1 MDLILLENIGD
12 VNEDFPIHLVIVQHF
27 KAILF
32 VRHDCRISKSIFL
45 ILPNSLNPVQ
55 HTSSF
60 PISVQHT
67 TLNLTNAQ
75 LCALQ

>member
-27 KAILF
+27 KAMLLF
-32 VRHDCRISKSIFL
+32 DMMAGSAKVFL
-45 ILPNSLNPVQ
+45 ILPNSPNPVQ

-60 PISVQHT
+60 PIFARHT

>member
-32 VRHDCRISKSIFL
+32 VRRIRKKYFSYFAKFPQSCATHIFL
-45 ILPNSLNPVQ
+45 SNLCPTHNSQSYKCP
-55 HTSSF
+55 
-60 PISVQHT
+60 
-67 TLNLTNAQ
+67 TLCIAMK
-75 LCALQ
+75 A